1 MLLPPSVGHALMA
14 QDASRNGAML
24 FEIALPACAS
34 VPSLPTPAATPG
46 SAPVAADGGVLLPP
60 PYTSAPAATSTTSAQ
75 QQQQQQPPL
84 PPGCPG
90 RTHAGVLE
98 FTAPEGTV
106 LLPRKV
112 VQSLYGSLEAQPL
125 GTVVVSYKRLEKGSY
140 VRLQPMSHGFHEAM
154 SQPDVAGEAEGGLQ
168 QEAGAG
174 GGGQQGE
181 GEGEGAGGW
190 GLREVLER
198 ELLAHS
204 TLSEGDWLTVT
215 HGGKEWPLRVSA
227 GAAGRAGEALLMV
240 QTGMLVTALLMLG
253 EHLDIRWPVHQMHT
267 SPHARHWYLCIGR
280 CAAVSPATATCL
292 TCSHLPTART
302 RAGPGAASLQRRV
315 HHRHGR

>member
-1 MLLPPSVGHALMA
+1 MGPTIALLQVLLPPSVGIDLMS
-14 QDASRNGAML
+14 QNASRNGAML

-34 VPSLPTPAATPG
+34 VPSLPPTAATPG

-60 PYTSAPAATSTTSAQ
+60 PYTSAPDSTSTTSAQ
-75 QQQQQQPPL
+75 QQPQPPL

-154 SQPDVAGEAEGGLQ
+154 SQPDGAGEAEAGVQ
-168 QEAGAG
+168 QGAGAGAG
-174 GGGQQGE
+174 GQQGDGE
-181 GEGEGAGGW
+181 GDGEGAGGW

-240 QTGMLVTALLMLG
+240 QTGMFVTAVSVLG
-253 EHLDIRWPVHQMHT
+253 KLVDNRRPLQHMHT
-267 SPHARHWYLCIGR
+267 SLHALH
-280 CAAVSPATATCL
+280 
-292 TCSHLPTART
+292 
-302 RAGPGAASLQRRV
+302 
-315 HHRHGR
+315 